1 MLPTKRERSES
12 PDLLPSPDPLR
23 RSITPPMP
31 RHLYK
36 PSPSS
41 PPKNDNHAADRMA
54 SVLMDEMLRAEDVLD
69 AQLHNDVL
77 QDSLSTPTLPTP
89 TPTLPTLTLPTLT
102 LPTPTLP
109 TPTLP
114 TALPDTSALFKT
126 LAAANRFIPW
136 EQLLFA
142 ACECTFSNTDT
153 DLHRIAQAI
162 TDSRITEE
170 RITAHAREIGVETD
184 LRIPMVRNVRA
195 FAHFMY
201 TVEKLDIIKLQE
213 PMQHRSLLGYASIR
227 VLHQKHWETV
237 IAFACDQG
245 CFGARS
251 SIYEMLLRF
260 GYGAAI
266 GPKPRKNN
274 NPGNSTEKK
283 NDVLLHTSPLVF
295 SKDRLASNLKRYTN
309 GQIKPKQNPLLVLAN
324 MAQQSSTSV

>member
-1 MLPTKRERSES
+1 
-12 PDLLPSPDPLR
+12 
-23 RSITPPMP
+23 
-31 RHLYK
+31 
-36 PSPSS
+36 
-41 PPKNDNHAADRMA
+41 
-54 SVLMDEMLRAEDVLD
+54 MDEMLRAEDVLD

-77 QDSLSTPTLPTP
+77 QDSLPTLPTS
-89 TPTLPTLTLPTLT
+89 TPTSTSTST
-102 LPTPTLP
+102 LPTPSHSLQSP
-109 TPTLP
+109 TPKT
-114 TALPDTSALFKT
+114 DTSALFKT
-126 LAAANRFIPW
+126 LAATNRFIPW

-162 TDSRITEE
+162 RDSRIKEE
-170 RITAHAREIGVETD
+170 QITAHAREIGVETD
-184 LRIPMVRNVRA
+184 LRVAMVRNVRA

-213 PMQHRSLLGYASIR
+213 PMQHRSLLGYASIS

-266 GPKPRKNN
+266 GPRPRKNN

-324 MAQQSSTSV
+324 MAQQSSTSI